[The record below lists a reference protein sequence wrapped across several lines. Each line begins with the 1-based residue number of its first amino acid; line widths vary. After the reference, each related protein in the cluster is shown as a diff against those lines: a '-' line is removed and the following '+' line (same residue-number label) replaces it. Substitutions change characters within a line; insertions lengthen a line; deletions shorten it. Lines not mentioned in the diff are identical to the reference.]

1 MRIVFLSCLLCLLT
15 ILPMAANSQTKLN
28 DEEQLKHLKTV
39 EWPRA
44 YREQDTVLLDRILA
58 EEFQFIDESGTV
70 TTKRDELD
78 YIKKHKPDYTS
89 FVFTISRLEVFEN
102 GTAIVSGTGRVKG
115 VDMEGRQYT
124 YTYTSSNVLIKRA
137 GQWKAIGSHVSGV
150 KPE

>member
-1 MRIVFLSCLLCLLT
+1 
-15 ILPMAANSQTKLN
+15 MAANSQTKLN